1 MVENQA
7 RKRPQPSFIEGKVRD
22 PRIEEMQAK
31 SIDQED
37 FTRLVR
43 RAATYRVVPKPAN
56 SGAQSKKGGR
66 DGRTK

>member
-1 MVENQA
+1 MVSEQA

-22 PRIEEMQAK
+22 PRIEEMQGVG
-31 SIDQED
+31 IDQED

-43 RAATYRVVPKPAN
+43 RAATYRAMPKLADF
-56 SGAQSKKGGR
+56 AQPKKGGR